1 MQHPEPARVPLPT
14 MRPLPSH
21 SELAAALDSAPRSVI
36 LACEIAPQA
45 QHSWYGRH
53 VRQMRE
59 PRSVPGLLAPVGLI
73 QPFRP
78 PPGLEP
84 PAIVS
89 PTAFSLSLTLTTSTK
104 VPFECGAAC
113 SSSWETASTADPAE
127 DILSQHECPPEPTTL
142 VLNLCDAI
150 AGRIAFQCTAACP
163 SLGSAGHHL
172 GTCRPCDFAARG
184 ADCRAGMACQFC
196 HLCGPEERKQHKAQ
210 RRKPLRTT
218 GN

>member
-1 MQHPEPARVPLPT
+1 MHHPEPARVPLPT
-14 MRPLPSH
+14 MRPLPSF
-21 SELAAALDSAPRSVI
+21 SELAAALDSAPRSGI
-36 LACEIAPQA
+36 LACQTAPQA
-45 QHSWYGRH
+45 QHPW
-53 VRQMRE
+53 
-59 PRSVPGLLAPVGLI
+59 LLATVGLI

-89 PTAFSLSLTLTTSTK
+89 PTAFSLSLTLTTSAK
-104 VPFECGAAC
+104 VPFERGAAG

-127 DILSQHECPPEPTTL
+127 DILSQHECLPEPTPI

-172 GTCRPCDFAARG
+172 GNCRPCDFAARG

-196 HLCGPEERKQHKAQ
+196 HLCGPEERKQRKAQ
-210 RRKPLRTT
+210 RRKPFGTT